1 MTFEFHPDA
10 LDEYQ
15 EAAFW
20 YEEQRYR
27 LGVEFTQAVETAVAQ
42 VLQHPERYQPAGGDM
57 RIFRMKRFPYYLFC
71 RYNEREQHVRIVAV
85 MHHRRRPGYWS
96 ERL

>member
-15 EAAFW
+15 DAASW
-20 YEEQRYR
+20 YEEQRYL
-27 LGVEFTQAVETAVAQ
+27 LGVEFTQAVEASVVQ
-42 VLQHPERYQPAGGDM
+42 LLQHPDRYPPVRGGT
-57 RIFRMKRFPYYLFC
+57 RIYRMKRFPYYLFY
-71 RYNEREQHVRIVAV
+71 RYNEAGQHVCIVAV
-85 MHHRRRPGYWS
+85 MHHRRRPDYWR

>member
-15 EAAFW
+15 DAASW

-27 LGVEFTQAVETAVAQ
+27 LGVEFTQAVEASMAQ
-42 VLQHPERYQPAGGDM
+42 ILENPERYQPVGGTV
-57 RIFRMKRFPYYLFC
+57 RIFRIKRFPYYLFY
-71 RYNEREQHVRIVAV
+71 RYNGAGQHVRILAV
-85 MHHRRRPGYWS
+85 MHHRRRPDYWR

>member
-15 EAAFW
+15 DAAAW

-27 LGVEFTQAVETAVAQ
+27 LGVEFTQAVEAAVAQ
-42 VLQHPERYQPAGGDM
+42 VLQHPVRFQSVEGGT
-57 RIFRMKRFPYYLFC
+57 RIFRMGRFPYYLFY
-71 RYNEREQHVRIVAV
+71 RYNETSQHVRFVAV